1 MIRSKKSRRDQMTI
15 MTDILL
21 SIKEPK
27 ILTHIMYAT
36 QLSYIQLKKHL
47 EMLINLGLTA
57 DVKSRDNQRF
67 FKLTEKGKIF
77 IVTITKDGK
86 NHKRKN

>member
-1 MIRSKKSRRDQMTI
+1 MSI
-15 MTDILL
+15 MADILL

-47 EMLINLGLTA
+47 EMLINLGLA
-57 DVKSRDNQRF
+57 VEVKSRDNQRF
-67 FKLTEKGKIF
+67 FKLTERGKIF
-77 IVTITKDGK
+77 IITITKDGNSSEPYQEGFGVK
-86 NHKRKN
+86 

>member
-1 MIRSKKSRRDQMTI
+1 MTI
-15 MTDILL
+15 MADILL

-47 EMLINLGLTA
+47 EMLINLGLA
-57 DVKSRDNQRF
+57 VDLKSRDNQRF
-67 FKLTEKGKIF
+67 FKLTERGKTF
-77 IVTITKDGK
+77 IITITKDGK
-86 NHKRKN
+86 NNRRRK

>member
-1 MIRSKKSRRDQMTI
+1 MTI

>member
-1 MIRSKKSRRDQMTI
+1 MTI

-36 QLSYIQLKKHL
+36 QLSYIQLKKHI
-47 EMLINLGLTA
+47 EMLINMGLA
-57 DVKSRDNQRF
+57 VDVKSRDNQRF
-67 FKLTEKGKIF
+67 FKLTETGKIF
-77 IVTITKDGK
+77 IVTITKDGNSSEQYQEGLGVK
-86 NHKRKN
+86 